1 MRLLMMSWVWIW
13 LKCWIPVVDSRAD
26 KSCSGEFRR
35 RVTLH
40 VHACFILTD
49 IFFGANIMQTLI
61 IVTFEHFNYSTLF
74 ILFKTSRQSIFL
86 LKMFVGRSKLNCHL
100 ERPKEVK
107 RVM

>member
-1 MRLLMMSWVWIW
+1 MRLWMMSWVWIW

-49 IFFGANIMQTLI
+49 IFFGANSNVSFYLNNFQLI
-61 IVTFEHFNYSTLF
+61 
-74 ILFKTSRQSIFL
+74 
-86 LKMFVGRSKLNCHL
+86 FVA
-100 ERPKEVK
+100 EQ
-107 RVM
+107 